1 MMANT
6 EMISTLE
13 RLLELEKVNLKQT
26 ENIRDITEILQLQNA
41 EINMLRAN
49 LDTVNARVVKLESTI
64 GRRIKKIFTDI
75 VSKL

>member
-1 MMANT
+1 MANT